1 VRSVHGV
8 GSTFYVDLP
17 LAKVVLPPAED
28 GPGRGPAGD
37 AADGATTHTV
47 LYIEDNPSNTML
59 MRRIFARRPQVRL
72 LVAGDGEVGL
82 AMTAE
87 HRPDLI
93 LLDLHLPGC
102 GGEEVLAQI
111 RLDAE
116 LAPTPVVI
124 VTADLAPG
132 TERRL
137 MQAGATA
144 FLSKPVDIGLVL
156 DLIDRMVQRA

>member
-1 VRSVHGV
+1 MHVSPAW
-8 GSTFYVDLP
+8 T
-17 LAKVVLPPAED
+17 VVNS
-28 GPGRGPAGD
+28 RGQRYANRYT
-37 AADGATTHTV
+37 AAVAATV
-47 LYIEDNPSNTML
+47 LIVDDEKEI
-59 MRRIFARRPQVRL
+59 REL
-72 LVAGDGEVGL
+72 LRYNLERQGYNVLTAHDGEEGL
-82 AMTAE
+82 ARAFAT
-87 HRPDLI
+87 HPDLI

-102 GGEEVLAQI
+102 PGEEVLAQI

-137 MQAGATA
+137 MQGGATA

-156 DLIDRMVQRA
+156 SLVDRTVRQRA